1 MSFRNFLATGE
12 QSILLPLSPAAGLP
26 EVRTA
31 PKDLEYAL
39 HPGAADAA
47 IGGGVRIEFDICAV
61 RDQHI
66 HTTFRWGRDP
76 RICCRRWERKLLLY
90 HRLGAV
96 RFLDNR
102 IVPSLDSSP
111 CDYLHIPP
119 AEAESCVVHPMLS
132 GINLCFP
139 PAEHKQGLSRPFHS
153 HLVLHKKESAAEF
166 SSLGRFRSQT
176 KPRRV
181 FSPQRKKKYKMFSAA
196 TYASLKTLLTER
208 VPQCAPSAHIE
219 ASSAVL
225 PLSQLPRQREQYL

>member
-31 PKDLEYAL
+31 PKDLESAI
-39 HPGAADAA
+39 HPGTADAA
-47 IGGGVRIEFDICAV
+47 IGGGVRIESDICAV

-76 RICCRRWERKLLLY
+76 RICCRRWKRKLLLY

-139 PAEHKQGLSRPFHS
+139 PADQKQGLSRTFHS
-153 HLVLHKKESAAEF
+153 HLFLHKKGICRGIF
-166 SSLGRFRSQT
+166 
-176 KPRRV
+176 
-181 FSPQRKKKYKMFSAA
+181 
-196 TYASLKTLLTER
+196 
-208 VPQCAPSAHIE
+208 I
-219 ASSAVL
+219 
-225 PLSQLPRQREQYL
+225 PRQIQIADKASQSFFAAAKKEI